1 MNKERNTGKKR
12 VDIFS
17 FCSKT
22 FHKNVRH
29 CPETSLE
36 RQIEKCVWENVLM
49 LKVKD
54 LKYYKLNVSDNL
66 FLKNSD
72 QDLSS
77 LHRLNVR
84 IGLFFVRLSS

>member
-1 MNKERNTGKKR
+1 
-12 VDIFS
+12 
-17 FCSKT
+17 
-22 FHKNVRH
+22 
-29 CPETSLE
+29 
-36 RQIEKCVWENVLM
+36 M

-54 LKYYKLNVSDNL
+54 LKYYKFNVSDNL

-84 IGLFFVRLSS
+84 IGSFVFSLLDSLRKSSRILTFWDKPYD

>member
-1 MNKERNTGKKR
+1 
-12 VDIFS
+12 
-17 FCSKT
+17 
-22 FHKNVRH
+22 
-29 CPETSLE
+29 
-36 RQIEKCVWENVLM
+36 M

-84 IGLFFVRLSS
+84 IGSFVFSLLDSLRKSSRILTFWDKPYD

>member
-1 MNKERNTGKKR
+1 
-12 VDIFS
+12 
-17 FCSKT
+17 
-22 FHKNVRH
+22 
-29 CPETSLE
+29 
-36 RQIEKCVWENVLM
+36 M

-77 LHRLNVR
+77 YTD
-84 IGLFFVRLSS
+84 